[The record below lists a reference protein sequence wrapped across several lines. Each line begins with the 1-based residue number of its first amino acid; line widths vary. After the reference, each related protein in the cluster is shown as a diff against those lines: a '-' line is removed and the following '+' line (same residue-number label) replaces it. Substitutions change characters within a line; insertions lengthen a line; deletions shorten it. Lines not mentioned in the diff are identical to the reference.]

1 MKLANSV
8 WINKD
13 LDVKSEYIDTLSK
26 YYNPG
31 VYQTNFDSN
40 DKKNICK
47 WINKNTDN
55 LLDYKVDDVEA
66 DGTTMIMLIN
76 TTLFNNKWKYVFTK
90 NNSFTD
96 LFYGDSNTN
105 VNYKLHKKTSLYEN
119 DDYIIVHDYFEN
131 KNKIKYIMPKGN
143 KTIKICLILI
153 L

>member
-1 MKLANSV
+1 M
-8 WINKD
+8 
-13 LDVKSEYIDTLSK
+13 
-26 YYNPG
+26 
-31 VYQTNFDSN
+31 
-40 DKKNICK
+40 
-47 WINKNTDN
+47 
-55 LLDYKVDDVEA
+55 DDVEA

-143 KTIKICLILI
+143 KTIKDLLDSNIIAQEFEYT
-153 L
+153 